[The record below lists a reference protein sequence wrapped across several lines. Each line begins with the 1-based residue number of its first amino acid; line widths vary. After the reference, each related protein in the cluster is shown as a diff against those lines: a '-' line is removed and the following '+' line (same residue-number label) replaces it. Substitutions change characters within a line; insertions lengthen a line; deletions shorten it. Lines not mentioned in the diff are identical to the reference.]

1 MEEQA
6 QSLIDKTSK
15 QIISVLSWKHGWVNQ
30 EVQTP
35 LIALYQ
41 KTQEALPLEAHEAP
55 YVFYHFGCSSF
66 LRQYIF
72 NVGYEKVF
80 GVKPVP
86 IPHKPCL
93 CTCVGCASSLF
104 KECAYLGPLWDY
116 KPLIMR
122 FKESPCG
129 VWVKCCSLLKTIY
142 HVNTDMAT
150 QPATPPLPSVKTIQC
165 AFVLR
170 IKQQT
175 QLVFMKM
182 QQTCGCFSLSVS
194 FLPTAAA
201 FQQGKIPPTPF
212 PGGPPPGESTL
223 FQLCSNLI
231 NEPKQ
236 RRWLLIVQKED
247 CNCVSTLITH
257 HSNSGGP
264 PRPGMLPTPPMG
276 GPPMMPMMGPP
287 PHGMMPGGP
296 GKKQRVTD
304 FHMNVSDHSDMNSRC
319 LCHHFRHPSS
329 LSPVV
334 LVFRKTLGALCFS
347 FLLVKSL
354 KKKKTA
360 HLTLKLYSISDDY
373 QDLHIYCSLSFI
385 LQFQF
390 PQHLHGHCETF

>member
-1 MEEQA
+1 
-6 QSLIDKTSK
+6 
-15 QIISVLSWKHGWVNQ
+15 
-30 EVQTP
+30 
-35 LIALYQ
+35 
-41 KTQEALPLEAHEAP
+41 
-55 YVFYHFGCSSF
+55 
-66 LRQYIF
+66 
-72 NVGYEKVF
+72 
-80 GVKPVP
+80 
-86 IPHKPCL
+86 
-93 CTCVGCASSLF
+93 
-104 KECAYLGPLWDY
+104 
-116 KPLIMR
+116 MR

-150 QPATPPLPSVKTIQC
+150 QPATPPP
-165 AFVLR
+165 
-170 IKQQT
+170 
-175 QLVFMKM
+175 
-182 QQTCGCFSLSVS
+182 SLSKNHSVPFCVANKANKHS
-194 FLPTAAA
+194 LCLWRCSRHVVVFLSVCLFSQQRLPFSRGRFLPRLSLVALP
-201 FQQGKIPPTPF
+201 QVSPPSF
-212 PGGPPPGESTL
+212 S
-223 FQLCSNLI
+223 SNLI

-329 LSPVV
+329 LIPVV

-385 LQFQF
+385 LHSF
-390 PQHLHGHCETF
+390 PNIYMDIVKHFKN